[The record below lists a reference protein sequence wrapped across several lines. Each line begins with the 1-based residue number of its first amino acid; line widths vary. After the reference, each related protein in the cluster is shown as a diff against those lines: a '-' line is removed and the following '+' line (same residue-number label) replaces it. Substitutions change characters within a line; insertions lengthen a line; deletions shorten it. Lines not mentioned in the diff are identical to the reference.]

1 MLFICP
7 YLLRTIKECMLEL
20 EKRLLQFYSSCK
32 QPTDCSLK
40 VDHTLFSLTRYER
53 IIVKKKKKGKKSKI
67 VKWNDTAK
75 NILPKQIKV
84 EIYNSCIKPLCMIK
98 ESIICTRKFSV
109 LHDFVEE
116 EAGTR

>member
-53 IIVKKKKKGKKSKI
+53 IIVKKKKRKK
-67 VKWNDTAK
+67 VKDS
-75 NILPKQIKV
+75 
-84 EIYNSCIKPLCMIK
+84 EM
-98 ESIICTRKFSV
+98 E
-109 LHDFVEE
+109 
-116 EAGTR
+116 